1 MASINPRKIEGSWI
15 RGVALDVHTT
25 SSRLVGANAQGRP
38 QFETKRS
45 ELGELMYRLKYGG
58 DRSAAAEI
66 VRTAATYLRS
76 FREKFELIVPVPPS
90 AVRSL
95 QPVIILARGIATAV
109 DRPMHN
115 CVQTT
120 RATPQ
125 LKDVSDPEQRR
136 KLLEGLYSV
145 DPTVTGGK
153 HILLVD
159 DLFRSGS
166 TMNAVTDVLL
176 NQGKAASVRVLA
188 ITYTRSNK

>member
-1 MASINPRKIEGSWI
+1 MASINPRQIEGAWT

-38 QFETKRS
+38 QFGTKRS

-66 VRTAATYLRS
+66 VRTAATFLRS

-90 AVRSL
+90 AARAI
-95 QPVIILARGIATAV
+95 QPVIILAKGIAEAV
-109 DRPMHN
+109 DRPMDD

-125 LKDVSDPEQRR
+125 LKDVSDPEERR
-136 KLLEGLYSV
+136 KLLEGLY
-145 DPTVTGGK
+145 T
-153 HILLVD
+153 LEA
-159 DLFRSGS
+159 
-166 TMNAVTDVLL
+166 AV
-176 NQGKAASVRVLA
+176 
-188 ITYTRSNK
+188 